1 MLNNVLDFNYLILS
15 LKFEFDI
22 ELELGLLMNQAKP
35 SQVKFLDFLM
45 SSISNIV
52 CRNGSSSNQT

>member
-22 ELELGLLMNQAKP
+22 ELELGLLMNQAKS
-35 SQVKFLDFLM
+35 SQVFRL
-45 SSISNIV
+45 SNELYLKH
-52 CRNGSSSNQT
+52 CL